1 MNSDTA
7 EVLTVFAPVSAAKL
21 SFQDL
26 QLPNRTSNKFYVN
39 IRTVPLIHKE
49 FDLLRT

>member
-1 MNSDTA
+1 MSSDTA
-7 EVLTVFAPVSAAKL
+7 EVLTVFRTRVCCKL

-26 QLPNRTSNKFYVN
+26 QLPNPTSNKFYVN
-39 IRTVPLIHKE
+39 IRTVLLNRKE